1 MCLWGGSP
9 SAWSPKRGALEDSG
23 CRSWGGLW
31 VGWKGA
37 WGGQGEEQAVINSP
51 TPRAGL
57 LFNGGVS
64 LPRRI
69 RGNSRT
75 SQSMAEDL
83 GLGFGETASVEMLPE
98 HGSCRPKARSRLA
111 SGSGSARW
119 ALTCCLVSLSILA
132 GLTTYLLIGQLRAQ
146 GEACVFQVSKTPW

>member
-1 MCLWGGSP
+1 M
-9 SAWSPKRGALEDSG
+9 
-23 CRSWGGLW
+23 
-31 VGWKGA
+31 
-37 WGGQGEEQAVINSP
+37 INSP

-69 RGNSRT
+69 RGNSRA

-119 ALTCCLVSLSILA
+119 VLTCCLVSLSILA